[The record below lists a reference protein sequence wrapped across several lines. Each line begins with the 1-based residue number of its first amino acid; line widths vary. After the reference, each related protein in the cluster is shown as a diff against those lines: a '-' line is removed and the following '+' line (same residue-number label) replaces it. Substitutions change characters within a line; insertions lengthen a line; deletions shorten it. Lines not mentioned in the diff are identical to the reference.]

1 MVKWLTIMLA
11 LAGLAMGIYTVATA
25 HEPLPKPPPAQP
37 PSVNPYARG
46 IAATG
51 LVEAASRNVSVAS
64 PEPGLVVE
72 VVAQPNA
79 VVRKGDPLFIMDRRP
94 LEAEL
99 VRMAAAVD
107 VAKAELE
114 RIESQPRAEDIPP
127 LKAALEAAKVQA
139 ADEEDQYQRTAGAFK
154 ASAASE
160 GEVARRKFAAEAA
173 RARVEQAQATLLR
186 MQAGAWAPELR
197 AAKARVAQAE
207 ADVAALRIR
216 LDRMTIRAPIDG
228 TVMKRFIEP
237 GEYAMTSGSAGA
249 NPAMVLGD
257 LTRLHVRAQVDEED
271 SSLLVAGARGTAR
284 LRGAVSREY
293 PLRMLRI
300 EPWAQPKNNITGLTP
315 ERVDTR
321 VVDVVFEM
329 VPTGEAGALPYPGQL
344 VDVYIETEG
353 ETKSET
359 KVESTK
365 IESKNETKSETKSET
380 KVRP

>member
-1 MVKWLTIMLA
+1 
-11 LAGLAMGIYTVATA
+11 MGIYTVATA